1 MKLERTVAEIEIYGE
16 SVKLTLPS
24 VSMWEEYQE
33 IMRKGDVSE
42 FKASQ
47 DFLVKCGVPEKIVH
61 DLELAHIG
69 ELINFLSGVKK
80 NQK

>member
-1 MKLERTVAEIEIYGE
+1 MELEKTVAEIKVYGE

-33 IMRKGDVSE
+33 VMKAGELSE

-47 DFLVKCGVPEKIVH
+47 DFLVKCGMPSELVKE
-61 DLELAHIG
+61 LELAHIG
-69 ELINFLSGVKK
+69 KLINFLSGVKK
-80 NQK
+80 N